1 MTIDVKGLSVDYI
14 DQGEGPVVL
23 LLHGWA
29 APIEAYRR
37 IVDKLSARYRV
48 LVPQMP
54 GSGKTPEPS
63 QAMTL
68 EDYGAFV
75 LDFCQAVK
83 VEECIFMGHSNG
95 GRIILHLLSQE
106 NCPLR
111 CKKVVLMDAAGVP
124 PVRPAS
130 YYVKVY
136 SYKLARKLAN
146 MPVLKLIFGPLYQ
159 NMSRNRGSEDYRNAS
174 PVMKK
179 TLVNLVNLDL
189 TPLMPKVR
197 QNTLLI
203 WGENDGHPFAG
214 WKDHGGKTAGERSG
228 RHQERGA
235 FSVPGQLAS
244 VFRCAG
250 RFFVGEEKERMEDGK
265 DGSFSGSGEI
275 FVGEPAQ

>member
-1 MTIDVKGLSVDYI
+1 MTIDVKGLPVDYI

-29 APIEAYRR
+29 APIGAYQR

-75 LDFCQAVK
+75 LDFCQAAK
-83 VEECIFMGHSNG
+83 VEECILMGHSNG

-106 NCPLR
+106 KCPLR

-136 SYKLARKLAN
+136 SYKLARKLAG

-159 NMSRNRGSEDYRNAS
+159 KMSRNRGSEDYRNAS

-203 WGENDGHPFAG
+203 WGENDTATPLR
-214 WKDHGGKTAGERSG
+214 DGKIM
-228 RHQERGA
+228 
-235 FSVPGQLAS
+235 
-244 VFRCAG
+244 
-250 RFFVGEEKERMEDGK
+250 EEKLPESGLAVIKNAGHFPFLDNWPQ
-265 DGSFSGSGEI
+265 FSAVLDA
-275 FVGEPAQ
+275 FL

>member
-1 MTIDVKGLSVDYI
+1 MTIDVKGLPVDYI

-29 APIEAYRR
+29 APIGAYQR

-75 LDFCQAVK
+75 LDFCQAAG
-83 VEECIFMGHSNG
+83 VEECVLMGHSNG

-106 NCPLR
+106 KCPLR

-136 SYKLARKLAN
+136 SYKMARKLAG
-146 MPVLKLIFGPLYQ
+146 MPVL
-159 NMSRNRGSEDYRNAS
+159 
-174 PVMKK
+174 
-179 TLVNLVNLDL
+179 
-189 TPLMPKVR
+189 
-197 QNTLLI
+197 
-203 WGENDGHPFAG
+203 
-214 WKDHGGKTAGERSG
+214 
-228 RHQERGA
+228 
-235 FSVPGQLAS
+235 
-244 VFRCAG
+244 
-250 RFFVGEEKERMEDGK
+250 
-265 DGSFSGSGEI
+265 
-275 FVGEPAQ
+275 

>member
-1 MTIDVKGLSVDYI
+1 MTIDVKGLPVDYI
-14 DQGEGPVVL
+14 DQGEGPVVV

-37 IVDKLSARYRV
+37 IVDKLSTRYRV

-83 VEECIFMGHSNG
+83 VEECILMGHSNG
-95 GRIILHLLSQE
+95 GRIILYLLSQE

-111 CKKVVLMDAAGVP
+111 CKKVVLMDAAGVS

-203 WGENDGHPFAG
+203 WGENDTATPLR
-214 WKDHGGKTAGERSG
+214 DGKIM
-228 RHQERGA
+228 
-235 FSVPGQLAS
+235 
-244 VFRCAG
+244 
-250 RFFVGEEKERMEDGK
+250 EEKLPESGLAVIKNAGHFPFLDNWPQ
-265 DGSFSGSGEI
+265 FSAVLDA
-275 FVGEPAQ
+275 FL

>member
-1 MTIDVKGLSVDYI
+1 MTIDVKGLPVDYI

-75 LDFCQAVK
+75 LDFCQAAK
-83 VEECIFMGHSNG
+83 VEECILMGHSNG
-95 GRIILHLLSQE
+95 GRIILRLLSQE

-203 WGENDGHPFAG
+203 WGENDTATPLR
-214 WKDHGGKTAGERSG
+214 DGKIM
-228 RHQERGA
+228 
-235 FSVPGQLAS
+235 
-244 VFRCAG
+244 
-250 RFFVGEEKERMEDGK
+250 EEKLPESGLAVIKNAGHFPFLDNWPQ
-265 DGSFSGSGEI
+265 FSAVLDA
-275 FVGEPAQ
+275 FL

>member
-1 MTIDVKGLSVDYI
+1 MANI
-14 DQGEGPVVL
+14 VL
-23 LLHGWA
+23 IG
-29 APIEAYRR
+29 
-37 IVDKLSARYRV
+37 
-48 LVPQMP
+48 MP

-203 WGENDGHPFAG
+203 WGENDTATPLR
-214 WKDHGGKTAGERSG
+214 DGKIM
-228 RHQERGA
+228 
-235 FSVPGQLAS
+235 
-244 VFRCAG
+244 
-250 RFFVGEEKERMEDGK
+250 EEKLPESGLAVIKNAGHFPFLDNWPQ
-265 DGSFSGSGEI
+265 FSAVLDA
-275 FVGEPAQ
+275 FL